1 MEKILVSY
9 FYIKGEKYNYSIF
22 PVILE
27 NLYGEKEHVFSI
39 IYVYND
45 QLFIEEM
52 QKYNSSNIA
61 IKIFLEIFIFILLG
75 LGLLYIVNL
84 AFNILVK
91 YIVIPIKNVN
101 YMSKGIH
108 IGGKER
114 LEYLISLKKRQ
125 EENIEKLEN
134 MFENENNININKV
147 NEKLDDNFEYSIE
160 KEYLDNINLN
170 TNNKLIKKNSIKER
184 VYKFSDFNKKFD
196 KESDYIEKEYKFY
209 DFDEQLLLYR
219 PSEIENLVE
228 SLLNLKNAFILTSK
242 DRQINQIIDYTYSE
256 NIFKKL
262 KNKEGSIICQS
273 NVGNLQS
280 RLLKYDKAIYHLA
293 SSLQD
298 IKLKRFLQRNLSDE
312 FDEGDILMKIISNL
326 FYKKIN
332 KEKNI

>member
-1 MEKILVSY
+1 ML
-9 FYIKGEKYNYSIF
+9 
-22 PVILE
+22 
-27 NLYGEKEHVFSI
+27 
-39 IYVYND
+39 
-45 QLFIEEM
+45 
-52 QKYNSSNIA
+52 
-61 IKIFLEIFIFILLG
+61 
-75 LGLLYIVNL
+75 
-84 AFNILVK
+84 
-91 YIVIPIKNVN
+91 
-101 YMSKGIH
+101 
-108 IGGKER
+108 
-114 LEYLISLKKRQ
+114 
-125 EENIEKLEN
+125 
-134 MFENENNININKV
+134 ENENNININKV

-312 FDEGDILMKIISNL
+312 FDEGDILLKIISNL

-332 KEKNI
+332 KEKNNRLVERQINNSKEEFSKKTIGILINTRYCRLIHAYFKFFQNMNKLNKINEKIIEEQFMNTTFHTLTYFHKILIQYIYHKDFYFCLLIFLFKLCKKRFSQNW